1 MSNAVE
7 AVKSEAQSEVV
18 RIEAQGNKASGAMKC
33 PHLGAQYNPFVG
45 PHVEDPH
52 PFYAELRRD
61 APVSFNPMLGMW
73 LVSRYDDICHVLKD
87 PLRFSSADMGSV
99 GSVLAPETLAVLAEG
114 YPLAESLLSSDPPT
128 HNRLRKL
135 MGRGFSAQRIAAQDV
150 PIRTFSQELI
160 DAFVHHGQADLVTQL
175 AYPLP
180 VRVILGMVG
189 VPEEDMADIKRWC
202 DDFFRMIFTRVPAEE
217 QPPLARSWVTYQHYV
232 ARLIASRR
240 DEPRDDLVS
249 YLVTTDADGEALTLP
264 ELIIAI
270 AGSFLAAGHETTT
283 ALLSQCWKQ
292 ALLQPGLWQR
302 LREDRSLVPH
312 LIEETLRFDSVSHG
326 MIRTTTEDVELAGVA
341 LPKGSRLLLLYAS
354 GSRDPALLPDGD
366 RFDISRHHPSHL
378 GFGRGIHFCI
388 GAPLARQEA
397 LIATNLL
404 LDQMPDL
411 RLAPNPDFRP
421 MQNLTLRSIQSLRV
435 EWTPTGS

>member
-1 MSNAVE
+1 
-7 AVKSEAQSEVV
+7 
-18 RIEAQGNKASGAMKC
+18 MKC
-33 PHLGAQYNPFVG
+33 PHLGAQYNPFSG

-87 PLRFSSADMGSV
+87 PARFSSADMGNV

-114 YPLAESLLSSDPPT
+114 YPLADSLLNSDPPT

-135 MGRGFSAQRIAAQDV
+135 MGRGFSAQRIAAQEG
-150 PIRTFSQELI
+150 PIRAVAQELV
-160 DAFVHHGQADLVTQL
+160 DAFVHQGKADLVTQL

-189 VPEEDMADIKRWC
+189 VPKEDMANIKHWC

-217 QPPLARSWVTYQHYV
+217 QPPLARSWVTFQHYV
-232 ARLIASRR
+232 ARLIAARR
-240 DEPRDDLVS
+240 YEPSDDLAS
-249 YLVTTDADGEALTLP
+249 YLVTTDTDGEALTLP

-270 AGSFLAAGHETTT
+270 AGSLLAAGHETTT
-283 ALLSQCWKQ
+283 ALLAQCWKQ

-326 MIRTTTEDVELAGVA
+326 MIRTTTEEVQLAGVT
-341 LPKGSRLLLLYAS
+341 LPAGSRLLLLYAS
-354 GSRDPALLPDGD
+354 GSRDPALLADGD

-404 LDQMPDL
+404 LDQLPDM
-411 RLAPNPDFRP
+411 RLAPNPDFGT
-421 MQNLTLRSIQSLRV
+421 MQNLTIRAIQHLPV
-435 EWTPTGS
+435 EWTPRNG

>member
-1 MSNAVE
+1 
-7 AVKSEAQSEVV
+7 
-18 RIEAQGNKASGAMKC
+18 MKC
-33 PHLGAQYNPFVG
+33 PHLGAQYNPFAG

-52 PFYAELRRD
+52 PFYAQLRQD
-61 APVSFNPMLGMW
+61 APVSYNPMLGMW

-87 PLRFSSADMGSV
+87 PSRYSSADMGNV
-99 GSVLAPETLAVLAEG
+99 GSVLAPETLSILAEG
-114 YPLAESLLSSDPPT
+114 YPLADSLLNSDPPT
-128 HNRLRKL
+128 HTRLRKL
-135 MGRGFSAQRIAAQDV
+135 MGRGFSAQRISAQEA
-150 PIRTFSQELI
+150 PIHAVSQELVN
-160 DAFVHHGQADLVTQL
+160 AFTHQGSADLVTQF

-180 VRVILGMVG
+180 VRVILGMAG
-189 VPEEDMADIKRWC
+189 VPQKDMADIKRWC
-202 DDFFRMIFTRVPAEE
+202 DDFFRMIFTRVSAEE
-217 QPPLARSWVTYQHYV
+217 QPPLARSWVTFQHYV
-232 ARLIASRR
+232 ARLIRERR
-240 DEPRDDLVS
+240 DEPCDDLIS

-270 AGSFLAAGHETTT
+270 AGSLLAAGHETTT
-283 ALLSQCWKQ
+283 ALLAQCWKQ

-312 LIEETLRFDSVSHG
+312 LIEETLRFDSVAHG

-354 GSRDPALLPDGD
+354 GSRDPALLADAD

-388 GAPLARQEA
+388 GAPLARLEA
-397 LIATNLL
+397 LIATNVL

-411 RLAPNPDFRP
+411 RLAPNPDFAT
-421 MQNLTLRSIQSLRV
+421 MQNLTLRSIQHLRV
-435 EWTPTGS
+435 EWTPIGA